1 MPDDKSQGFTITDR
15 RSFTDDGQLRP
26 QPEPAP
32 APAPP
37 PATPPA
43 ASGETPPASEAAPVA
58 EDTSGGGTSTAT
70 GRRLPPVDF
79 TTFVLS
85 IGSSA
90 LINLGEAADPAGG
103 ASQKDLPMAKHTIDI
118 LSMLEDKTSGN
129 LSPPEAQL
137 LENLLFD
144 LRLRYVSA
152 TKSTNK
158 SK

>member
-1 MPDDKSQGFTITDR
+1 MPEDKSQGFTITDR

-26 QPEPAP
+26 QPAP
-32 APAPP
+32 G
-37 PATPPA
+37 PA
-43 ASGETPPASEAAPVA
+43 AEAEANPVSAGETTPAGEEAAASA
-58 EDTSGGGTSTAT
+58 ETTAAGDDRAAK

-103 ASQKDLPMAKHTIDI
+103 ASHKDLPMAKHTIDI
-118 LSMLEDKTSGN
+118 LSMLEDKTRGN
-129 LSPPEAQL
+129 LSGHEAQL

-152 TKSTNK
+152 TKSK
-158 SK
+158 

>member
-1 MPDDKSQGFTITDR
+1 MPEDKSQGFTITDR

-26 QPEPAP
+26 QPAP
-32 APAPP
+32 G
-37 PATPPA
+37 PA
-43 ASGETPPASEAAPVA
+43 AEAEATTPAGEEAAASA
-58 EDTSGGGTSTAT
+58 ETTAAGDDRAAK

-103 ASQKDLPMAKHTIDI
+103 ASHKDLPMAKHTIDI
-118 LSMLEDKTSGN
+118 LSMLEDKTRGN
-129 LSPPEAQL
+129 LSGHEAQL

-152 TKSTNK
+152 TKSK
-158 SK
+158 